1 LESQSKN
8 VSPLGVPPTGASPAG
23 EKGVSGYSVSLP
35 SDLEY
40 IPPLRQFVAE
50 IARVEG
56 FSKKFCFRTEIIVD
70 ELVTNGILH
79 GSQDVHSAVLVSA
92 KFEEGSMNL
101 SVQDQGGTRQN
112 LENLKHAVYSPK
124 PPSNDKKK
132 GRGLVIVQML
142 SSEIKIDLCEN
153 GQTQVHVVKTRDPD
167 EKQPQREKLLYES
180 DL

>member
-1 LESQSKN
+1 LDTESKN
-8 VSPLGVPPTGASPAG
+8 ASAAAGGKPALP
-23 EKGVSGYSVSLP
+23 SGYSVQLP

-79 GSQDVHSAVLVSA
+79 GSQDVHSSIIMSA

-112 LENLKHAVYSPK
+112 LENLKRAVYSPK
-124 PPSNDKKK
+124 PPSNDRKK

-142 SSEIKIDLCEN
+142 SSEIKIDLGEN
-153 GQTQVHVVKTRDPD
+153 GQTQVHVVKTKDPD
-167 EKQPQREKLLYES
+167 ESKTQREKLLYES
-180 DL
+180 DI

>member
-1 LESQSKN
+1 MESQPN
-8 VSPLGVPPTGASPAG
+8 IA
-23 EKGVSGYSVSLP
+23 SGYSVKLP

-70 ELVTNGILH
+70 ELVTNGIIH
-79 GSQDVHSAVLVSA
+79 GSQDVHTSITLNAR
-92 KFEEGSMNL
+92 FEGGAMNL
-101 SVQDQGGTRQN
+101 SVQDEGGSRQN
-112 LENLKHAVYSPK
+112 LENLKRAVYSPK
-124 PPSNDKKK
+124 PPSNDRKK

-142 SSEIKIDLCEN
+142 SSEVKIDLGED
-153 GQTQVHVVKTRDPD
+153 GQTQVHVIKTKDPD
-167 EKQPQREKLLYES
+167 EAQASKEKLLYES

>member
-1 LESQSKN
+1 MDSQPQS
-8 VSPLGVPPTGASPAG
+8 SSPAG
-23 EKGVSGYSVSLP
+23 ANSHAAYSVNLP

-79 GSQDVHSAVLVSA
+79 GSQDVHSSVTVSA
-92 KFEEGSMNL
+92 KFEAGSMNL
-101 SVQDQGGTRQN
+101 SVQDQGGTRLN
-112 LENLKHAVYSPK
+112 LENLKRAVYSPK
-124 PPSNDKKK
+124 PPSSDKKK

-142 SSEIKIDLCEN
+142 SSEVKIDVGES
-153 GQTQVHVVKTRDPD
+153 GQTQVHVVKTKDPD
-167 EKQPQREKLLYES
+167 ETQAQREKLLYES

>member
-1 LESQSKN
+1 MENQNRDS
-8 VSPLGVPPTGASPAG
+8 AA
-23 EKGVSGYSVSLP
+23 YSVQIP

-70 ELVTNGILH
+70 ELVSNGILH
-79 GSQDVHSAVLVSA
+79 GSQDIQSAIGLTA
-92 KFEEGSMNL
+92 RFEPGQLLL
-101 SVQDQGGTRQN
+101 SVQDQGGSRQN
-112 LENLKHAVYSPK
+112 LENLKRSVYSPK
-124 PPSNDKKK
+124 PHSDKKK

-142 SSEIKIDLCEN
+142 SNELKIDLQEN
-153 GQTQVHVVKTRDPD
+153 GQTQVHVIKSKDPD
-167 EKQPQREKLLYES
+167 EQKSPREKLLYES

>member
-1 LESQSKN
+1 MDSQSKN
-8 VSPLGVPPTGASPAG
+8 ASASPAG
-23 EKGVSGYSVSLP
+23 GVAGYSVSLP

-79 GSQDVHSAVLVSA
+79 GSQDVHSSITLAA
-92 KFEEGSMNL
+92 KFEDGAMNL

-112 LENLKHAVYSPK
+112 LENLKRAVYSPK
-124 PPSNDKKK
+124 PPTNDKKK

-142 SSEIKIDLCEN
+142 STEIKIDLGEN
-153 GQTQVHVVKTRDPD
+153 GHTQVHVVKTKDPD
-167 EKQPQREKLLYES
+167 EKQAPREKLLYES

>member
-1 LESQSKN
+1 LDSQPKM
-8 VSPLGVPPTGASPAG
+8 PA
-23 EKGVSGYSVSLP
+23 GYSVKLP

-79 GSQDVHSAVLVSA
+79 GSQDVLSSITLSA
-92 KFEEGSMNL
+92 KFEEGAMNL

-112 LENLKHAVYSPK
+112 LENLKRAVYSPK
-124 PPSNDKKK
+124 PPTHDKKK

-142 SSEIKIDLCEN
+142 SSEIKIDLGED
-153 GQTQVHVVKTRDPD
+153 GQTQVHVVKTKDPD
-167 EKQPQREKLLYES
+167 ESQAQREKLLYES

>member
-1 LESQSKN
+1 LDSQSQN
-8 VSPLGVPPTGASPAG
+8 ANAPVPGSNGPA
-23 EKGVSGYSVSLP
+23 GYSVKLP

-79 GSQDVHSAVLVSA
+79 GSQDVHTTITLEAR
-92 KFEEGSMNL
+92 FEEGAMNL

-112 LENLKHAVYSPK
+112 LENLKRAVYSPK

-142 SSEIKIDLCEN
+142 SSEIKIDLGEN
-153 GQTQVHVVKTRDPD
+153 GHTQVHVVKTRDPD
-167 EKQPQREKLLYES
+167 EAKAQREKLLYES
-180 DL
+180 DI

>member
-1 LESQSKN
+1 LDSHSKN
-8 VSPLGVPPTGASPAG
+8 APAQGAHVPAA
-23 EKGVSGYSVSLP
+23 YSVKLP

-79 GSQDVHSAVLVSA
+79 GSQDVHSSITVGA
-92 KFEEGSMNL
+92 KFEDGNMNL

-112 LENLKHAVYSPK
+112 LENLKRAVYSPK

-142 SSEIKIDLCEN
+142 SSEIKIDLGEN
-153 GQTQVHVVKTRDPD
+153 GQTQVHVVKTKDPD
-167 EKQPQREKLLYES
+167 ENQATREKLLYES

>member
-1 LESQSKN
+1 LESQSN
-8 VSPLGVPPTGASPAG
+8 NA
-23 EKGVSGYSVSLP
+23 SGYSVKLP

-70 ELVTNGILH
+70 ELVTNGIIH
-79 GSQDVHSAVLVSA
+79 GSQDVHTSITLNAR
-92 KFEEGSMNL
+92 FEDGAMNL
-101 SVQDQGGTRQN
+101 SVQDQGGSRQN
-112 LENLKHAVYSPK
+112 LENLKRAVYSPK
-124 PPSNDKKK
+124 PASNDRKK

-142 SSEIKIDLCEN
+142 SSEVKIDLGED
-153 GQTQVHVVKTRDPD
+153 GQTQVHVVKTKDPD
-167 EKQPQREKLLYES
+167 ESQAQREKLLYES

>member
-1 LESQSKN
+1 MESDSK
-8 VSPLGVPPTGASPAG
+8 SASAGAATGPF
-23 EKGVSGYSVSLP
+23 GYSVKLP

-79 GSQDVHSAVLVSA
+79 GSQDVHSGITLSA
-92 KFEEGSMNL
+92 RFEDGAMNL

-112 LENLKHAVYSPK
+112 LENLKRAVYSPK

-142 SSEIKIDLCEN
+142 SSEIKIDLGEN
-153 GQTQVHVVKTRDPD
+153 GHTQVHVVKTKDPD
-167 EKQPQREKLLYES
+167 ESQAQREKLLYES
-180 DL
+180 DI

>member
-1 LESQSKN
+1 MDLDSEMKI
-8 VSPLGVPPTGASPAG
+8 A
-23 EKGVSGYSVSLP
+23 SGYSVQLP

-40 IPPLRQFVAE
+40 IPPLRQFIAE

-79 GSQDVHSAVLVSA
+79 GSQDIKSSITVAVKLES
-92 KFEEGSMNL
+92 GQLNL
-101 SVQDQGGTRQN
+101 SVQDQGGSRQN
-112 LENLKHAVYSPK
+112 VENLQRAVYSPK

-142 SSEIKIDLCEN
+142 SSELKIDLSEN
-153 GQTQVHVVKTRDPD
+153 GSTQIHVVKTRDPD
-167 EKQPQREKLLYES
+167 DSQPQREKFLYES
-180 DL
+180 DI

>member
-1 LESQSKN
+1 LESEINN
-8 VSPLGVPPTGASPAG
+8 VA
-23 EKGVSGYSVSLP
+23 GYSVQLP

-40 IPPLRQFVAE
+40 IPPLRHFIAE

-79 GSQDVHSAVLVSA
+79 GSQDVHSAITVRA
-92 KFEEGSMNL
+92 KFEASSLNL

-112 LENLKHAVYSPK
+112 LENLQRAVYSPK
-124 PPSNDKKK
+124 PASNDKKK

-142 SSEIKIDLCEN
+142 SSELKIDIAEN
-153 GQTQVHVVKTRDPD
+153 GNTQVHVIKAKDPED
-167 EKQPQREKLLYES
+167 SQPSREKLLYES
-180 DL
+180 DI

>member
-1 LESQSKN
+1 MGKKLNSEIKKE
-8 VSPLGVPPTGASPAG
+8 AG
-23 EKGVSGYSVSLP
+23 YAVQLP

-40 IPPLRQFVAE
+40 IPPLRQFIAE

-79 GSQDVHSAVLVSA
+79 GSQDVHAPITINA
-92 KFEEGSMNL
+92 KFEADQLNL

-112 LENLKHAVYSPK
+112 LENLKHAIYSPK
-124 PPSNDKKK
+124 PPSTEKKR

-142 SSEIKIDLCEN
+142 TNELKIDLGEN
-153 GQTQVHVVKTRDPD
+153 GNTQVRVVKTRDAED
-167 EKQPQREKLLYES
+167 GKVHREKLLYES
-180 DL
+180 DI

>member
-1 LESQSKN
+1 MDTESKN
-8 VSPLGVPPTGASPAG
+8 ASADKAAIP
-23 EKGVSGYSVSLP
+23 SGYSVHLP

-79 GSQDVHSAVLVSA
+79 GSQDVHSSITMGVR
-92 KFEEGSMNL
+92 FEAGSMNL

-112 LENLKHAVYSPK
+112 LENLKRAVYSPK

-142 SSEIKIDLCEN
+142 SSEIKIDLGEN
-153 GQTQVHVVKTRDPD
+153 GQTQVHVVKTKDPD
-167 EKQPQREKLLYES
+167 ESKSQREKLLYES
-180 DL
+180 DI

>member
-1 LESQSKN
+1 MESQPN
-8 VSPLGVPPTGASPAG
+8 IA
-23 EKGVSGYSVSLP
+23 SGYSVKLP

-70 ELVTNGILH
+70 ELVTNGIIH
-79 GSQDVHSAVLVSA
+79 GSQDVHTSITLNAR
-92 KFEEGSMNL
+92 FEGGAMNL
-101 SVQDQGGTRQN
+101 SVQDEGGSRQN
-112 LENLKHAVYSPK
+112 LENLKRAVYSPK
-124 PPSNDKKK
+124 PPSNDRKK

-142 SSEIKIDLCEN
+142 SSEVKIDLGED
-153 GQTQVHVVKTRDPD
+153 GQTQVHVIKTKDPD
-167 EKQPQREKLLYES
+167 EAQAPKEKLLYES

>member
-1 LESQSKN
+1 MDSQPKM
-8 VSPLGVPPTGASPAG
+8 PA
-23 EKGVSGYSVSLP
+23 GYSVILP

-70 ELVTNGILH
+70 ELATNGILH
-79 GSQDVHSAVLVSA
+79 GSQDVHSSITLSA
-92 KFEEGSMNL
+92 RFEEGAMNL

-112 LENLKHAVYSPK
+112 LENLKRAVYSPK
-124 PPSNDKKK
+124 PPTNDKKK

-142 SSEIKIDLCEN
+142 SSEIKIDLGEN
-153 GQTQVHVVKTRDPD
+153 GQTQVHVVKTKEPD
-167 EKQPQREKLLYES
+167 ESQAQREKILYES
-180 DL
+180 DQ

>member
-1 LESQSKN
+1 MDSQSK
-8 VSPLGVPPTGASPAG
+8 SAL
-23 EKGVSGYSVSLP
+23 GYSIRFP

-70 ELVTNGILH
+70 ELATNGILH
-79 GSQDVHSAVLVSA
+79 GSQDVHSAITLSA
-92 KFEEGSMNL
+92 RFEEGAMNL
-101 SVQDQGGTRQN
+101 SVQDQGGSRQN
-112 LENLKHAVYSPK
+112 LENLKRSVYSPK

-142 SSEIKIDLCEN
+142 SNEVKIDLGEN
-153 GQTQVHVVKTRDPD
+153 GHTQVHVVKTKDPD
-167 EKQPQREKLLYES
+167 ELSAPREKLLYES

>member
-1 LESQSKN
+1 MESQSDN
-8 VSPLGVPPTGASPAG
+8 A
-23 EKGVSGYSVSLP
+23 SGYSVQLP

-79 GSQDVHSAVLVSA
+79 GSQEAHTSITLAA
-92 KFEEGSMNL
+92 KFEAGTMNL
-101 SVQDQGGTRQN
+101 SVRDQGGTRQN
-112 LENLKHAVYSPK
+112 LENLKRAVYSPK
-124 PPSNDKKK
+124 PPSNDKKR

-142 SSEIKIDLCEN
+142 STEVKIDLSET
-153 GQTQVHVVKTRDPD
+153 GHTQVHVVKSKDPD
-167 EKQPQREKLLYES
+167 DSTAQREKLLYES
-180 DL
+180 DI

>member
-1 LESQSKN
+1 LDSQSKN
-8 VSPLGVPPTGASPAG
+8 TSASGAGGAA
-23 EKGVSGYSVSLP
+23 GYSVNLP

-79 GSQDVHSAVLVSA
+79 GSQDVHSSVTLAA
-92 KFEEGSMNL
+92 RFEDGAMNL

-112 LENLKHAVYSPK
+112 LENLKRAVYSPK

-142 SSEIKIDLCEN
+142 STEIKIDLGEN

-167 EKQPQREKLLYES
+167 ENQPQREKLLYES